1 MGFTPRGRQM
11 AIALAPHGI
20 GVVSIA
26 PGFIATEMT
35 DETARRLKM
44 DVEEFRKGLGVELEH
59 GLHGSATNVTDDD
72 PIVTGKIALAH
83 LNEFPDYYTRLA
95 TMEAE
100 AEEHWSGGPA
110 PDRRVVAERCG
121 TSESTVYLVAKA
133 FTRHAGRVDQVIT
146 RKKRVT
152 PPVEPKVTGDVEARV
167 IALACS
173 QPPAGRARWTLR
185 LLERQVALT
194 EGIPPM
200 DHSTIGRVLK
210 RGRLS
215 LT

>member
-1 MGFTPRGRQM
+1 MPRPKEFTVTLSAGDR
-11 AIALAPHGI
+11 AKLTK
-20 GVVSIA
+20 VVSSGRHPARMITRA
-26 PGFIATEMT
+26 RVLLAL
-35 DETARRLKM
+35 DETQ
-44 DVEEFRKGLGVELEH
+44 
-59 GLHGSATNVTDDD
+59 
-72 PIVTGKIALAH
+72 
-83 LNEFPDYYTRLA
+83 
-95 TMEAE
+95 
-100 AEEHWSGGPA
+100 A
-110 PDRRVVAERCG
+110 PDRRVVAERVG

-133 FTRHAGRVDQVIT
+133 FTTHAGRVEEVIG
-146 RKKRVT
+146 RKKRTT

-173 QPPAGRARWTLR
+173 RPPAGRQRWTLR

-210 RGRLS
+210 RGSSS